1 MKHTMTAIH
10 LAKDKQIIHQQRN
23 GLYVLR
29 WTTQIDD
36 GRGPAQE
43 HNGQMKTSFN
53 FSKKKM
59 SQRIISSTQ
68 SKQLAILKWRKYVFN

>member
-53 FSKKKM
+53 FSKKNVTKNNFFN
-59 SQRIISSTQ
+59 
-68 SKQLAILKWRKYVFN
+68 SKQTISDILKLRK